1 MTKIRVLILDFA
13 IIIRK
18 KMQFSSAKGGAMKKQ
33 KKPGY
38 SRYQRW
44 ALIFCAPNIILFI
57 VFFLIPA
64 IIGVW
69 YSFTNYNGLGRMDFI
84 GLQNYDRLFHDA
96 EYYSVLFNTV
106 KYTVVSVPLCYIV
119 SLALALLL
127 ANDKIKGNAITRIL
141 VYWPTLLSSIMV
153 GVTWKWLF
161 SESYGFINY
170 VLTVA
175 GAEPVK
181 WFSNPTSAFITTIV
195 ASAWSGCGVNM
206 LIFIGGIKQ
215 VPQDLYEAARIDGA
229 SWWQQFRVITLPAL
243 KPLSFMVILLEIVGS
258 FKVFAMPL
266 TLTNGGPGTATTYMI
281 QYIYKTGFER
291 LDVGYSSAASMVMF
305 VILLAVSYLQT
316 RVNAKQEAEY

>member
-1 MTKIRVLILDFA
+1 
-13 IIIRK
+13 
-18 KMQFSSAKGGAMKKQ
+18 MKSKS
-33 KKPGY
+33 KPGA
-38 SRYQRW
+38 SRYRMW
-44 ALIFCAPNIILFI
+44 SFLFCAPNIILFI

-64 IIGVW
+64 VIGVW
-69 YSFTNYNGLGRMDFI
+69 YSFTNYNGLSRLEFI
-84 GLQNYDRLFHDA
+84 GLQNYDRLFHDV
-96 EYYSVLFNTV
+96 EFYSVLLNTI
-106 KYTVVSVPLCYIV
+106 KYTVVSVPLCYVV
-119 SLALALLL
+119 SLGLALLL
-127 ANDKIKGNAITRIL
+127 ANDRIRGNAITRIL

-170 VLTVA
+170 MLTVY
-175 GAEPVK
+175 GIEPVR

-229 SWWQQFRVITLPAL
+229 TWWQQFKVITFPAL

-266 TLTNGGPGTATTYMI
+266 TLTNGGPGTATTYMT

-291 LDVGYSSAASMVMF
+291 LDVGYSSAVSMIMF
-305 VILLAVSYLQT
+305 VILLLVSYLQT
-316 RVNAKQEAEY
+316 RINAKHEEEY